1 MRRALVI
8 AAVRDIL
15 IVALVGAVLLVLI
28 ARYGSRGSGESAV
41 AAGMEQGIYSTA
53 DHRRWYCR

>member
-15 IVALVGAVLLVLI
+15 ISALVVATLIVLI
-28 ARYGSRGSGESAV
+28 VRYRNVGSGESAV
-41 AAGMEQGIYSTA
+41 AAGMEQGIYSIA